1 MILTNTSVP
10 FPSRLSY
17 PNSLKTI
24 LLRNTLNQLLQNIDP
39 QQFGT
44 IPKSS
49 TTRALVNM
57 THNWLVNT
65 DGNGATAKVVLLDFR
80 KAFDLIDHYV
90 LVQKLTT
97 YDIPSQVKSWI
108 AEVLMDWKQS
118 VKLAQD
124 CHSERRSVP
133 PGIP

>member
-1 MILTNTSVP
+1 M
-10 FPSRLSY
+10 
-17 PNSLKTI
+17 
-24 LLRNTLNQLLQNIDP
+24 LQNIDP

-49 TTRALVNM
+49 TTPALVNM

-65 DGNGATAKVVLLDFR
+65 DGNGATSKVVLLDFR

-108 AEVLMDWKQS
+108 AEVLMDWKLVLNLPKIVTLNGALYHLPSPREQN
-118 VKLAQD
+118 
-124 CHSERRSVP
+124 
-133 PGIP
+133 